1 MKVCILSGSENP
13 NGNTAI
19 MCDNAAAYLKDMK
32 IKYDLFN
39 LYEEEVDFVAEEIK
53 KYDVVI
59 IATPIHSFYCSD
71 AVKELMDFAFE
82 NEIGRAHV

>member
-39 LYEEEVDFVAEEIK
+39 LYEEEVDFVAE
-53 KYDVVI
+53 
-59 IATPIHSFYCSD
+59 
-71 AVKELMDFAFE
+71 
-82 NEIGRAHV
+82 

>member
-32 IKYDLFN
+32 IKYDLFEWYVIN
-39 LYEEEVDFVAEEIK
+39 K
-53 KYDVVI
+53 KGIDYI
-59 IATPIHSFYCSD
+59 Q
-71 AVKELMDFAFE
+71 
-82 NEIGRAHV
+82 